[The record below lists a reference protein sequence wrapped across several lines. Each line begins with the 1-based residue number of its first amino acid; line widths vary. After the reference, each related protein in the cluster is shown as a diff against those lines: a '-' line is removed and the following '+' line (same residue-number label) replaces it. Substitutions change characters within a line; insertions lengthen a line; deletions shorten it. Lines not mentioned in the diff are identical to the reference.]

1 MVNKRK
7 IRRRRAAINIKPIK
21 ADKQPGLILCEKH
34 FWIFAFGI
42 ILILILTSVFDFS
55 LKPASYKGLF
65 INRPYY
71 GLHSWA
77 NANRAWA
84 ARNHVK
90 YGLVYTRGYHTLA
103 VGDPPPKRHIPEPEK
118 LDLQFASLSGYIIT
132 W

>member
-1 MVNKRK
+1 M
-7 IRRRRAAINIKPIK
+7 
-21 ADKQPGLILCEKH
+21 
-34 FWIFAFGI
+34 
-42 ILILILTSVFDFS
+42 ILILTRVFDFS

-90 YGLVYTRGYHTLA
+90 YGLGYTKGYHTLA
-103 VGDPPPKRHIPEPEK
+103 VGDPPPKRYIPEPEI
-118 LDLQFASLSGYIIT
+118 LNLQSMILFCYINVK
-132 W
+132 